1 MTSFDSDLK
10 FFALFNPEIKP
21 FVKSL
26 GVEQKYNTNQAKEIL
41 GFNPI
46 DHNKTLK
53 DTAEYIDSF

>member
-1 MTSFDSDLK
+1 MRADNYTQWL
-10 FFALFNPEIKP
+10 E
-21 FVKSL
+21 L
-26 GVEQKYNTNQAKEIL
+26 GWCLHNIDYRLITDQAKEIL